1 MVDYMITAQAEVLYE
16 KAYGILAKYT
26 KYTSNKEND
35 YPRCLDDMAISIAK
49 LSKEII
55 LSETQSDID
64 QARISLTIYDN
75 IINNISE
82 LSKSGVSA

>member
-26 KYTSNKEND
+26 KYTSKKEKD
-35 YPRCLDDMAISIAK
+35 YPCCLDDMAVSIEKLAK
-49 LSKEII
+49 KII

-64 QARISLTIYDN
+64 QAEISLTIYDN

-82 LSKSGVSA
+82 LSKLGAST

>member
-1 MVDYMITAQAEVLYE
+1 
-16 KAYGILAKYT
+16 
-26 KYTSNKEND
+26 
-35 YPRCLDDMAISIAK
+35 MAISIAELAK
-49 LSKEII
+49 KII
-55 LSETQSDID
+55 LSESQSDID